1 VPDPMDAVREAE
13 RLVREAT
20 ERAEAIAR
28 EGAARVPPRG
38 FANESPPSRAR
49 EEGAGAFPDL
59 SALGGLL
66 DLARQSLPPE
76 LSRQLAQALRELL
89 IALRAVLDYSIDRL
103 EPGEAAP
110 VQVEDIPIE

>member
-1 VPDPMDAVREAE
+1 MPDPMEAVREAE

-38 FANESPPSRAR
+38 FEAPGR
-49 EEGAGAFPDL
+49 ERGETAFPDL

-89 IALRAVLDYSIDRL
+89 IALRAVLDYSIERL
-103 EPGEAAP
+103 EPGERAP